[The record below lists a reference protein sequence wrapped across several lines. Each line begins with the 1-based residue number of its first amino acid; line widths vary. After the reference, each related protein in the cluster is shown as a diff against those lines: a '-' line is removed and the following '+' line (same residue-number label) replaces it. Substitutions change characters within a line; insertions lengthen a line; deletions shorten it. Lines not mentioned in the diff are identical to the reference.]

1 MKRWLLWFLLAPQ
14 FFLLGGLW
22 RDAGLPPLDVGV
34 LLCLF
39 LAVFAD
45 RAALPWL
52 LLGAAIGRALVDEA
66 GLAVQILVLGIPVG
80 ILLPLRSLFHGQR
93 WVWQATAAALCAIAI
108 PKLAGLCGSVFTQPS
123 QSASFDLSSVGWAA
137 LLVPP
142 LLSVLR
148 RLPPLALFE
157 EVDE

>member
-1 MKRWLLWFLLAPQ
+1 MWFLLAPQ

-34 LLCLF
+34 LLCLY

-45 RAALPWL
+45 RGALPWL

-80 ILLPLRSLFHGQR
+80 LLLPLRGLFHGQR
-93 WVWQATAAALCAIAI
+93 WAWQAAAAVLCAVAI
-108 PKLAGLCGSVFTQPS
+108 PKLAGLCGRVFTQPS
-123 QSASFDLSSVGWAA
+123 QSASSDLVSVVWAA

-142 LLSVLR
+142 LLSLLR
-148 RLPPLALFE
+148 WLPPLSLFE
-157 EVDE
+157 EADE